1 METLLYIVA
10 YRNPN
15 FSYLKERTLR
25 NFRKFLPPVR
35 TFAKQISAFIYIY
48 IFFSTIFA
56 HIREIKFREVQLKY
70 G

>member
-1 METLLYIVA
+1 METLLYIVS

-15 FSYLKERTLR
+15 FPYLKERTLR

-35 TFAKQISAFIYIY
+35 IFAKQISAYIY
-48 IFFSTIFA
+48 IFFSTILA
-56 HIREIKFREVQLKY
+56 HIRKIKFREVQLKY